1 MSLSVF
7 RAAAGVTLSA
17 AIAITGILITPLAA
31 NAAGVGDESDAV
43 IYDSNGPIGDALV
56 ALSDDDTN
64 TTVPLPFEINYFG
77 QTMTAI
83 CITTNGMVVPV
94 ATVDEGCPTA
104 YEMNLA
110 RFAEEF
116 ERGAIGALFSDFNP
130 RGPLLNPS
138 SEVVSATSTNEF
150 VTYTTSAPHG
160 FDVGET
166 VGVAIDPIDDYLGI
180 GGYAV
185 ISAVPTAT
193 EFTVD
198 LTDSGMS
205 DFTSREV
212 SAVAGRDYSSAAN
225 ADGFGLVRSIYAGP
239 TTVDGAPAFAV
250 TWYRMPS
257 HSSSFPLTSNTFQ
270 LVFVKQGATGDFVL
284 QFNFGTLTSQGDG
297 YGADH
302 PAYEC
307 DFTDLSLCR
316 WAVGWVGWDAS
327 TSTAD
332 SYELFADASAQT
344 LVDGQISSIVN
355 NSLNSTIRGRYALS
369 MIGGVT
375 TGYAVPL
382 LDGVIPV
389 VPDPVDPDPVDPD
402 PVDPDPVDPDPVDP
416 DPVDP
421 DPVVPDPVVPDPVV
435 PDPVVP
441 DPIVLDPVVSNPV
454 VSDPSVALPATGVE
468 ASGALVVTALLLFSG
483 LLLVRR
489 RADY

>member
-1 MSLSVF
+1 MSPSIF
-7 RAAAGVTLSA
+7 RAAAGVSLAA
-17 AIAITGILITPLAA
+17 AIAITGVLITPLAA

-43 IYDSNGPIGDALV
+43 IYDENGPIGDLLT

-64 TTVPLPFEINYFG
+64 TTIALPFAINYFG
-77 QTMTAI
+77 QPMTAV

-94 ATVDEGCPTA
+94 ATVDEGCPAA
-104 YEMNLA
+104 YEMNLT

-138 SEVVSATSTNEF
+138 SEVVSATSTNQF

-185 ISAVPTAT
+185 ISGVPTAT

-198 LTDSGMS
+198 LTDSGTS
-205 DFTSREV
+205 DFTSREI
-212 SAVAGRDYSSAAN
+212 SAVAGRDYSSTAN
-225 ADGFGLVRSIYAGP
+225 ADGFGIVRSIYAGP
-239 TTVDGAPAFAV
+239 TTVDGAAAFAV

-257 HSSSFPLTSNTFQ
+257 HSSSYPLTSSTFQ
-270 LVFVKQGATGDFVL
+270 LVFVQQGAPGDFVL

-316 WAVGWVGWDAS
+316 WAVGWVGWDAA

-355 NSLNSTIRGRYALS
+355 NSLNSTVRGRYVLS
-369 MIGGVT
+369 MIGGAT
-375 TGYAVPL
+375 TGYAVPR
-382 LDGVIPV
+382 LDGVV
-389 VPDPVDPDPVDPD
+389 
-402 PVDPDPVDPDPVDP
+402 
-416 DPVDP
+416 
-421 DPVVPDPVVPDPVV
+421 PVVPDPVVTDPVV
-435 PDPVVP
+435 ADAAETDPTA
-441 DPIVLDPVVSNPV
+441 VLANS
-454 VSDPSVALPATGVE
+454 GVD
-468 ASGALVVTALLLFSG
+468 ASGALLVAALLLVSG
-483 LLLVRR
+483 LLLLRR
-489 RADY
+489 RAVY

>member
-7 RAAAGVTLSA
+7 RAAAGATLAA
-17 AIAITGILITPLAA
+17 AIAVTGILIMPLEA

-43 IYDSNGPIGDALV
+43 IYGATGPIGDVLT

-64 TTVPLPFEINYFG
+64 TTVALPFAINYFG
-77 QTMTAI
+77 QTMTAV

-94 ATVDEGCPTA
+94 ATVDEGCPAA

-110 RFAEEF
+110 HFAEEF

-138 SEVVSATSTNEF
+138 SEVISATSTSEF

-160 FDVGET
+160 FTVGET
-166 VGVAIDPIDDYLGI
+166 VGVAIDPIDDYLGL
-180 GGYAV
+180 GGYGV
-185 ISAVPTAT
+185 ISGVPSAT

-198 LTDSGMS
+198 LTGSGPG

-212 SAVAGRDYSSAAN
+212 SGVAGRDYSSAAN

-239 TTVDGAPAFAV
+239 TTVDGAAAFAI

-270 LVFVKQGATGDFVL
+270 LVFVQQGASGDFVL

-307 DFTDLSLCR
+307 DFSDLSLCR
-316 WAVGWVGWDAS
+316 WAVGWVGWDAA

-332 SYELFADASAQT
+332 SYELFADSSAQT
-344 LVDGQISSIVN
+344 LVDGQISAIVN
-355 NSLNSTIRGRYALS
+355 NSLNSTVRGRYVLS

-375 TGYAVPL
+375 TGYAVPP
-382 LDGVIPV
+382 LDGVVPV
-389 VPDPVDPDPVDPD
+389 VPDPGEADPAAV
-402 PVDPDPVDPDPVDP
+402 
-416 DPVDP
+416 
-421 DPVVPDPVVPDPVV
+421 
-435 PDPVVP
+435 
-441 DPIVLDPVVSNPV
+441 
-454 VSDPSVALPATGVE
+454 LPATGVE
-468 ASGALVVTALLLFSG
+468 ASGALGVAALLLAGG
-483 LLLVRR
+483 LLLLRR
-489 RADY
+489 RAVS